1 MNSQNSYTLYL
12 SERAKRDYKKIQRY
26 TRDTYGREQVLKY
39 ASMLKLCFE
48 KITDNPMLGHWRADI
63 PKTHKAYSAGEHIIV
78 YRVEGQTVYVVAI
91 LHSSMDFLRQL
102 EE

>member
-1 MNSQNSYTLYL
+1 
-12 SERAKRDYKKIQRY
+12 
-26 TRDTYGREQVLKY
+26 
-39 ASMLKLCFE
+39 
-48 KITDNPMLGHWRADI
+48 MLGHWRADI